1 MNSRLA
7 NYVAS
12 LPAGNAAEY
21 TGPIAGTTSPGKS
34 FWLQLRSAGLIWRFG
49 VLLLA
54 HTVGTVL
61 LLASWAAVGSGVL
74 TGRADIAWLGA
85 WALCLASIVPLRALS
100 KWLEGVLAIGL
111 GGLLRQ
117 RLLAGAMAMD
127 ADVVRRKGVGE
138 TLSEVFEAD
147 ALESLATSGGLQL
160 ILAAMEL
167 ATAPFVLAWGA
178 SAAWEVSVLL
188 AWAGLAVVSVAQNT
202 RTRAGWTK
210 SRLDLTHR
218 LVENMTAQ
226 RTRLAQQQCSEW
238 HVAEDCENEEYA
250 AISER
255 LDRSTARIE
264 AMLPR
269 GYVIVALLAFF
280 PSFFSGAATLQQQAL
295 TLGAILFAYTSF
307 QKLSYGVS
315 RAATACLAWGAIK
328 PVFKTAADSIESQPK
343 IAPTDRAGRV
353 LQLQSVSFAHT
364 GQSNE
369 VLAGCSLTVE
379 PGDALLLEGESGSGK
394 STLAH
399 LIAGMRRP
407 STGFVLA
414 GGLDLPTLGEA
425 NWRRRV
431 AIAPQFHENHI
442 LSASFSFNLLMGR
455 PYPHS
460 TQDFQKASEICDE
473 LGLGSLLDRM
483 PSGMD
488 QIIGE
493 TGWQLSQGERSRIFV
508 ARALLQNTDLVV
520 LDESFATLDPENL
533 QQCLACVRKRAKT
546 LMVIAHP

>member
-12 LPAGNAAEY
+12 LPAQNAVGYVDPLA
-21 TGPIAGTTSPGKS
+21 GPLSPGKS
-34 FWLQLRSAGLIWRFG
+34 FWLQLRSAGLIWRFAA
-49 VLLLA
+49 LLSA
-54 HTVGTVL
+54 HALGTAF

-74 TGRADIAWLGA
+74 SGRTDIAWLGA
-85 WALCLASIVPLRALS
+85 WALCLASIVPLRGLS

-117 RLLAGAMAMD
+117 RLLVGAMAID
-127 ADVVRRKGVGE
+127 ADLLRRKGVGE

-160 ILAAMEL
+160 ILAAIEL
-167 ATAPFVLAWGA
+167 SIVPVVLALGA
-178 SAAWEVSVLL
+178 SAPWEAGVLL
-188 AWAGLAVVSVAQNT
+188 AWACVAVVSLVQNT
-202 RTRAGWTK
+202 RSRACWTK
-210 SRLDLTHR
+210 SRLSLTHR

-238 HVAEDCENEEYA
+238 HLVEDCENEEYA

-264 AMLPR
+264 AVLPR

-280 PSFFSGAATLQQQAL
+280 PSFFSGTATLQQQAL
-295 TLGAILFAYTSF
+295 TLGAILFAYTSI
-307 QKLSYGVS
+307 QKLCYGVS
-315 RAATACLAWGAIK
+315 RGTTAYLAWKAIRL
-328 PVFKTAADSIESQPK
+328 VFKAAEDSVESESN
-343 IAPTDRAGRV
+343 AVPTSRAGKV
-353 LQLQSVSFAHT
+353 LQMQSVSFAHP
-364 GQSNE
+364 GQSDK
-369 VLAGCSLTVE
+369 LLTGCSLTVGS
-379 PGDALLLEGESGSGK
+379 GDALLLEGESGSGK
-394 STLAH
+394 STFAH

-407 STGFVLA
+407 STGFILA
-414 GGLDLPTLGEA
+414 GGLDLQTLGEA
-425 NWRRRV
+425 HWRRRV

-442 LSASFSFNLLMGR
+442 LSASLSFNLLMGR

-460 TQDFQKASEICDE
+460 AKDLQEANQICDE

-483 PSGMD
+483 PSRMD

-533 QQCLACVRKRAKT
+533 QQCLECVRKRANT

>member
-7 NYVAS
+7 NWVAS
-12 LPAGNAAEY
+12 LPTRHAGELADPLAGA
-21 TGPIAGTTSPGKS
+21 TAPIGS

-49 VLLLA
+49 ALLSA
-54 HTVGTVL
+54 HALETAFL
-61 LLASWAAVGSGVL
+61 FASWAAVGSGVL
-74 TGRADIAWLGA
+74 SGRTDIAWLGA
-85 WALCLASIVPLRALS
+85 WALCLATIVPLRALS

-117 RLLAGAMAMD
+117 RLLAGAMAID
-127 ADVVRRKGVGE
+127 ADVLRRKGVGE

-147 ALESLATSGGLQL
+147 ALENLATSGGLQS

-167 ATAPFVLAWGA
+167 SIVPVVLAWGA
-178 SAAWEVSVLL
+178 STRSEISVLI
-188 AWAGLAVVSVAQNT
+188 AWVCLVIGSLAQNT
-202 RTRAGWTK
+202 RTRACWTK
-210 SRLDLTHR
+210 SRLGLTHR

-226 RTRLAQQQCSEW
+226 RTRIAQQQCSKW
-238 HVAEDCENEEYA
+238 HCAEDLENEEYI

-255 LDRSTARIE
+255 LDRSTSRIE

-269 GYVIVALLAFF
+269 GYVIVALLAFS
-280 PSFFSGAATLQQQAL
+280 PSFFSGAATLPQLAL
-295 TLGAILFAYTSF
+295 TLGAILFAYTSI
-307 QKLSYGVS
+307 QKLCCGVS
-315 RAATACLAWGAIK
+315 RGATAYLAWRAIK
-328 PVFKTAADSIESQPK
+328 AVFKAAEDYVESEPELVPTARGDKVLQMQRVTFAH
-343 IAPTDRAGRV
+343 AGRSDK
-353 LQLQSVSFAHT
+353 LLT
-364 GQSNE
+364 
-369 VLAGCSLTVE
+369 GCSLTVDAGE
-379 PGDALLLEGESGSGK
+379 ALLLEGESGSGK

-407 STGFVLA
+407 CTGFILA
-414 GGLDLPTLGEA
+414 GGLDLQTLGEA

-431 AIAPQFHENHI
+431 AVAPQFHENHI
-442 LSASFSFNLLMGR
+442 LSASLSFNLLMGR

-460 TQDFQKASEICDE
+460 AQDFQEASQICGE
-473 LGLGSLLDRM
+473 LGLGSLLERM

-488 QIIGE
+488 QIVGE
-493 TGWQLSQGERSRIFV
+493 TGWQLSQGERSRIFL

-533 QQCLACVRKRAKT
+533 QLCIECARKRAKT

>member
-1 MNSRLA
+1 MNSQLA
-7 NYVAS
+7 NYVAR
-12 LPAGNAAEY
+12 LPARNAAGY
-21 TGPIAGTTSPGKS
+21 VDPLAGTIFPGDS
-34 FWLQLRSAGLIWRFG
+34 FWLQLRSTGLVWRFG
-49 VLLLA
+49 ALLSA
-54 HTVGTVL
+54 HALQTGF

-74 TGRADIAWLGA
+74 TGRTDIAWLGA

-127 ADVVRRKGVGE
+127 ADAVRRKGVGE

-160 ILAAMEL
+160 ILAVMEL
-167 ATAPFVLAWGA
+167 ATVPFVLAWGA

-202 RTRAGWTK
+202 RTRARWTK

-238 HVAEDCENEEYA
+238 HAAEDCENEEYA

-295 TLGAILFAYTSF
+295 TLGAILFAYTSI
-307 QKLSYGVS
+307 QKLCYGVS
-315 RAATACLAWGAIK
+315 RGATAYLAWQAIK
-328 PVFKTAADSIESQPK
+328 PAFKAAEDSTESEPK
-343 IAPTDRAGRV
+343 AAPAACAGKV
-353 LQLQSVSFAHT
+353 LQMQGVSFAHP
-364 GQSNE
+364 GQSDK
-369 VLAGCSLTVE
+369 LLTGCSLTVE
-379 PGDALLLEGESGSGK
+379 SGDALLLEGESGSGK
-394 STLAH
+394 STIAH

-407 STGFVLA
+407 T
-414 GGLDLPTLGEA
+414 
-425 NWRRRV
+425 
-431 AIAPQFHENHI
+431 
-442 LSASFSFNLLMGR
+442 
-455 PYPHS
+455 
-460 TQDFQKASEICDE
+460 
-473 LGLGSLLDRM
+473 
-483 PSGMD
+483 
-488 QIIGE
+488 
-493 TGWQLSQGERSRIFV
+493 
-508 ARALLQNTDLVV
+508 
-520 LDESFATLDPENL
+520 
-533 QQCLACVRKRAKT
+533 
-546 LMVIAHP
+546 